1 MNQEISISIEDE
13 SELIKIALDDF
24 LAQQVTF
31 KKMLQ
36 ANGEKATHIIAPN
49 EKELTQPTKLAAS
62 SAARQ

>member
-24 LAQQVTF
+24 LAQQVAF
-31 KKMLQ
+31 KKMIQ

-49 EKELTQPTKLAAS
+49 EKEIQPTKLAAS
-62 SAARQ
+62 SAAKQ